1 MKPSQLL
8 KAYEIN
14 KQYLLKN
21 IIKYDNNNRHVSK
34 NISAIA
40 SSSIAIWTFILQ
52 KTLEMN

>member
-1 MKPSQLL
+1 MKSSQLFQ
-8 KAYEIN
+8 AYEIN

-40 SSSIAIWTFILQ
+40 SSSIAI
-52 KTLEMN
+52 